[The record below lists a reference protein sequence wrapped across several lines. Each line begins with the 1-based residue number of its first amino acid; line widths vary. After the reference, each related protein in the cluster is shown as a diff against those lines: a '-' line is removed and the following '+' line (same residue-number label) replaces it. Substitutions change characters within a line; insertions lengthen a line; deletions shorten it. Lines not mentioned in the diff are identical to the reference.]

1 MDGKCVYQDLD
12 QIAVFIFGATV
23 LPVYFALVD
32 SSVVNRE
39 IKSVIRPS
47 LQDAGFTQFTT
58 RTGWRYAGEKID
70 VVNFQSF
77 NSYLANS
84 LGCTT
89 YSFCVRLGC
98 SFDAIPRSE
107 RVKRKDEFFRP
118 EEYECHF
125 RRPLQ
130 KTIQRPNLK
139 RRDVWYVDP
148 AGKNLDIVIAD
159 AKKAILETGLGW
171 FSRFGDM
178 KEVLR
183 TLLEDAESNESTSG
197 FGANPS
203 PIRHFMTGFTAHS
216 MGKNDLAR
224 ERIQKAL
231 DSGCFKEFE
240 PKMHA
245 ALEAKD
251 K

>member
-1 MDGKCVYQDLD
+1 M
-12 QIAVFIFGATV
+12 
-23 LPVYFALVD
+23 D
-32 SSVVNRE
+32 SSNVNRE
-39 IKSVIRPS
+39 IKSVIRP
-47 LQDAGFTQFTT
+47 LLHDVGFSQFTP
-58 RTGWRYAGEKID
+58 RTAWRYSGEKID

-77 NSYLANS
+77 NSYLANAV
-84 LGCTT
+84 GCTT

-98 SFDAIPRSE
+98 SFDAIPRRE
-107 RVKRKDEFFRP
+107 RIKQKNGYLRP

-125 RRPLQ
+125 RLPLQ
-130 KTIQRPNLK
+130 KSIKQPNLK
-139 RRDVWYVDP
+139 RTDVWYVDP
-148 AGKNLDIVIAD
+148 TGKNLESVIAD

-183 TLLEDAESNESTSG
+183 TLLEDSESNESTSG

-203 PIRHFMTGFTAHS
+203 PLRHFMTGFTALNVGK
-216 MGKNDLAR
+216 MGLAR

-231 DSGCFKEFE
+231 DSGRFKEFE

-245 ALEAKD
+245 ELEGMD
-251 K
+251 KQSD